1 MKLLR
6 VKANHFKN
14 CSDGYTIDFVAKS
27 RKSSEDKEYELQEIA
42 PELHVYNT
50 MAFIGKNASGK
61 TSAIDLLDCAY
72 SILSEFRLE
81 NKKYSYDGIE
91 LEIIF
96 YHDDYIYRYETTL
109 SSDKLGNRAIFKN
122 EKVFRKKYFK
132 TNVKEIYNTDTF
144 EKVQKGLFP
153 LVPSQAFDD
162 SIGDDVLWLPDDTSR
177 LFYILGKKEPRAIYF
192 DSYEDGT
199 DTYRLMF
206 NALKNY
212 DIDSD
217 VLSRVLRIFDEN
229 IESLEMVDEK
239 NYKLKF
245 KGEEKNYTD
254 TQLIY
259 MLSSGTTKG
268 ILLYVLMVASLKE
281 GFDLLIDEVE
291 NHFHKTL
298 VENMISLYK
307 DKSVN
312 RNNATLIFTTHYC
325 EVLDQM
331 GRQDN
336 IWICKSGVQVSLSN
350 MYEDYQI
357 RPELLKS
364 KQYYNNAFQTAVDYN
379 ALMNLKRKL
388 KS

>member
-27 RKSSEDKEYELQEIA
+27 RKYPEDKEYELQEIA

-177 LFYILGKKEPRAIYF
+177 LFYILGKKETRAIYF

-217 VLSRVLRIFDEN
+217 VLSRVLRVFDEN

-245 KGEEKNYTD
+245 KGEVRNYTD

-281 GFDLLIDEVE
+281 GFDLLIDEIE

>member
-177 LFYILGKKEPRAIYF
+177 LFYILGKKETRAIYF

-245 KGEEKNYTD
+245 KGEVRNYTD

>member
-96 YHDDYIYRYETTL
+96 YHNDYIYRYETAL
-109 SSDKLGNRAIFKN
+109 CSDKLGNRAIFKK
-122 EKVFRKKYFK
+122 EKVFRKKYYK
-132 TNVKEIYNTDTF
+132 TNVKEIYNYDTF

-162 SIGDDVLWLPDDTSR
+162 SIGDDVIWLPKDTSR
-177 LFYILGKKEPRAIYF
+177 LFYILGKREPRAIYF

-245 KGEEKNYTD
+245 NGE
-254 TQLIY
+254 
-259 MLSSGTTKG
+259 
-268 ILLYVLMVASLKE
+268 
-281 GFDLLIDEVE
+281 
-291 NHFHKTL
+291 
-298 VENMISLYK
+298 
-307 DKSVN
+307 
-312 RNNATLIFTTHYC
+312 
-325 EVLDQM
+325 
-331 GRQDN
+331 
-336 IWICKSGVQVSLSN
+336 
-350 MYEDYQI
+350 
-357 RPELLKS
+357 
-364 KQYYNNAFQTAVDYN
+364 
-379 ALMNLKRKL
+379 
-388 KS
+388 